1 MKNIFYL
8 VGIIAILFSCN
19 SNTTSDSD
27 NENKVDPKLGGEITV
42 PLDSYFSIEKPTE
55 VLKVEGAQIY
65 GQMYESLVKYDAK
78 SIEVI
83 PSLAEKWDLSEDG
96 LTYSFHLRKGV
107 MFQDNACF
115 KDGKGREVTTQD
127 VVDMFYRVYE
137 NVPANTGYFIFQN
150 SVEGGDDYYNGEAT
164 EISGLSVTEDVVN
177 VTLVEVSNTFL
188 SKLVTIYGSIIPK
201 EAYEV
206 DEWMPV
212 GTGPFVYNIK
222 ESNSELVVLN
232 KNPNYWMKD
241 SSGTQLPYLDRLI
254 YQFYNDDSDKMNGF
268 WDGNVALVK
277 NVPITKISDVLE
289 ERIGDFK
296 GKTAKYVLESVP
308 QMSTTYLEFNMD
320 SKIMKNAKV
329 RQAINLAIDKKR
341 LFEKTLKNQ
350 AYEIGK
356 FGITPPLPKIYK
368 GYDFEDIEDYGYT
381 KNSEKAKQLLAEA
394 GYPNGKGFPAISAQF
409 KMDNSMYLI
418 MSEIQTQLKSVLNIN
433 LDIEQ
438 VEFNQL
444 IENNAMGTAD
454 IFENIWIGDF
464 PSPESFLI
472 NFYGE
477 LVPKDKNKPSI
488 VNGSRY
494 INKEFDA
501 FFEKGMKS
509 KTIEEANAAFVEAEK
524 ILMQDAPLAVLF
536 YGENLWLKQASLKNF
551 YTNGMNYLDF
561 TQVYID
567 KSKKDDSKE
576 EVAETEEH

>member
-19 SNTTSDSD
+19 SNSTSDSD
-27 NENKVDPKLGGEITV
+27 NTEIVNSKLGGEITI
-42 PLDSYFSIEKPTE
+42 PLDSYFEIEKPTE

-65 GQMYESLVKYDAK
+65 GQMFESLVKYDSK
-78 SIEVI
+78 TIEVI

-96 LTYSFHLRKGV
+96 LTYTFYLRKGV
-107 MFQDNACF
+107 KFQDNPCF
-115 KDGKGREVTTQD
+115 EGGKGREVNTQD

-137 NVPANTGYFIFQN
+137 NVPQNTGYFIFQN
-150 SVEGGDDYYNGEAT
+150 SVAGGDDYYNGKTT
-164 EISGLSVTEDVVN
+164 EISGISKTDETVN

-201 EAYEV
+201 EAYDTE
-206 DEWMPV
+206 EWSPI
-212 GTGPFVYNIK
+212 GTGPFVYDTK
-222 ESNSELVVLN
+222 ASSSEKVVLT
-232 KNPNYWMKD
+232 KNPNYWMTD
-241 SSGTQLPYLDRLI
+241 SAGTQLPYLDQLT
-254 YQFYNDDSDKMNGF
+254 YQYYNDDSDKMNGF

-277 NVPITKISDVLE
+277 NVPITKVSVVLE

-296 GKTAKYVLESVP
+296 GKGAKYVLESVP

-320 SKIMKNAKV
+320 SKIMKNQKV
-329 RQAINLAIDKKR
+329 RMAINYAIDRKR
-341 LFEKTLKNQ
+341 LVEKTLKNQ
-350 AYEIGK
+350 AFEIGK
-356 FGITPPLPKIYK
+356 FGITPPLPKVYK
-368 GYDFEDIEDYGYT
+368 GYAFEDIEDFGYT
-381 KNSEKAKQLLAEA
+381 RNSEKAKQLLAEA
-394 GYPNGKGFPAISAQF
+394 GYPDGKGFPTLSAQF

-418 MSEIQTQLKSVLNIN
+418 MSEIQNQLKSVLNIN
-433 LDIEQ
+433 VDIEQ

-444 IENNAMGTAD
+444 LENNAMGTAD

-464 PSPESFLI
+464 PSPESFLV

-494 INKEFDA
+494 INKDFDEY
-501 FFEKGMKS
+501 FKKGMQSKS
-509 KTIEEANAAFVEAEK
+509 LDEANAAFVEAEK
-524 ILMQDAPLAVLF
+524 ILLQDAPLAVLF
-536 YGENLWLKQASLKNF
+536 YGENLWLKQASIKNF

-567 KSKKDDSKE
+567 KSKLVNAKE
-576 EVAETEEH
+576 DVVETEEH

>member
-19 SNTTSDSD
+19 TNSTPVSD
-27 NENKVDPKLGGEITV
+27 NTDIVNTKLGGEITI
-42 PLDSYFSIEKPTE
+42 PLDSYFAIEKPTE
-55 VLKVEGAQIY
+55 VLKVESAQIY
-65 GQMYESLVKYDAK
+65 GQMFESLVKYDSK
-78 SIEVI
+78 TIEVV

-96 LTYSFHLRKGV
+96 ITYTFHLRKGV
-107 MFQDNACF
+107 MFQDNPCF
-115 KDGKGREVTTQD
+115 EGGKGREVTTQD
-127 VVDMFYRVYE
+127 VLDMFYRVYE
-137 NVPANTGYFIFQN
+137 NVPENTGYFIFQN
-150 SVEGGDDYYNGEAT
+150 SVAGGDDYYNGSAT
-164 EISGLSVTEDVVN
+164 EISGLSATDETVS

-206 DEWMPV
+206 EEWSPV
-212 GTGPFVYNIK
+212 GTGPFVYNTK
-222 ESNSELVVLN
+222 ESNSEKVVLT
-232 KNPNYWMKD
+232 KNPNYWMTD
-241 SSGTQLPYLDRLI
+241 SAGTQLPYLDQLT
-254 YQFYNDDSDKMNGF
+254 YQYYNDDSDKMNGF
-268 WDGNVALVK
+268 WNGNVALVK

-296 GKTAKYVLESVP
+296 GKGAKYVLESVP
-308 QMSTTYLEFNMD
+308 QMSTTYLEFNMN
-320 SKIMKNAKV
+320 SKIMKNPKV
-329 RQAINLAIDKKR
+329 RMAINYAIDRKR
-341 LFEKTLKNQ
+341 LVEKTLKNQ
-350 AYEIGK
+350 AFEIGK

-368 GYDFEDIEDYGYT
+368 GYAFEDVEDFGYT
-381 KNSEKAKQLLAEA
+381 RNSEKAKQLLAEA
-394 GYPNGKGFPAISAQF
+394 GYPDGKGFPTISAQF

-418 MSEIQTQLKSVLNIN
+418 MSEIQNQLKSVLNIN
-433 LDIEQ
+433 VDIEQ

-464 PSPESFLI
+464 PSPESFLV

-477 LVPKDKNKPSI
+477 LVPKNKNTPSI

-494 INKEFDA
+494 INKEFDTN
-501 FFEKGMKS
+501 FEKGMQS
-509 KTIEEANAAFVEAEK
+509 KTLEEANAAFVEAEK
-524 ILMQDAPLAVLF
+524 ILLQDAPLAVLF
-536 YGENLWLKQASLKNF
+536 YGENLWLKQASIKNF

-567 KSKKDDSKE
+567 NSKIENTKE